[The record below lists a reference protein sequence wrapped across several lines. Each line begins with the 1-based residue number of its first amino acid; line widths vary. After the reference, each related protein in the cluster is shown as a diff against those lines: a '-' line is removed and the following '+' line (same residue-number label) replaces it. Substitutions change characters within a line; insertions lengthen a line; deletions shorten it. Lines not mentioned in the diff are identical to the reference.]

1 MERMLYKFIAF
12 FVMIIMLV
20 CPIFAEDYKLGPGDV
35 LTINVWGYENLEVKE
50 LAVRPDGKI
59 SFPMAGDVQAQ
70 GKSVIE
76 VTEELTASL
85 GKYLKDPQVAVNVLK
100 FRTTR
105 VYVLGNVN
113 KPGMYEIEKQHN
125 LLDAIG
131 MAEGYTDKAAK
142 KKIFIIHKDT
152 TKETTKVNLV
162 NLLNKG
168 DMTQNYALA
177 DGDVV
182 YLADNGKIDFAKD
195 ILPFLGAAYQVNEI
209 QKD

>member
-1 MERMLYKFIAF
+1 MLCKFMTF
-12 FVMIIMLV
+12 FVMMIMLV
-20 CPIFAEDYKLGPGDV
+20 CPVFAEDYKLGPGDV
-35 LTINVWGYENLEVKE
+35 LTINVWGYEKLEVKE
-50 LAVRPDGKI
+50 LTVRPDGKI

-70 GKSVIE
+70 GKSVFE

-105 VYVLGNVN
+105 VYVLGKVN

-131 MAEGYTDKAAK
+131 MAGSYTDEAAK

-152 TKETTKVNLV
+152 TKKTTKANLL

-168 DMTQNYALA
+168 DMTQNYVLA

-182 YLADNGKIDFAKD
+182 YLADNGRIDFMKD
-195 ILPFLGAAYQVNEI
+195 IIPFIGAAYQVNDI
-209 QKD
+209 KKD

>member
-20 CPIFAEDYKLGPGDV
+20 CPVFAEDYKLGPGDV

-59 SFPMAGDVQAQ
+59 SFPMAGDIQAQ
-70 GKSVIE
+70 GKSVVE
-76 VTEELTASL
+76 VTEELTTSL

-100 FRTTR
+100 FRTIR

-152 TKETTKVNLV
+152 TNKMTSANLL

-168 DMTQNYALA
+168 DMSQNYSLA

-182 YLADNGKIDFAKD
+182 YLANNGKIDFAKD
-195 ILPFLGAAYQVNEI
+195 ILPFVSAAYQVNDI
-209 QKD
+209 NKN